1 MATTSNID
9 ETLTSATA
17 NSSSIE
23 ISCIE
28 KFPPEILL
36 HIFSFLS
43 DDPQQLLTAG
53 RVSRTFRTLSNDNI
67 LWKKFEY
74 LLGSTTVYRSPRVGK
89 NFYRIRDAVIAQVSA
104 RKWEQKRLA
113 EIQERRKQLAQ
124 GPKQILKSQSFTFNE
139 KLFFLL
145 YSQRT
150 ATHSLTTSCFL
161 CLLLHLF
168 QSSFSISA
176 AYSYAITL
184 FPLLAYLLLFVI
196 YSVGPKGSKHWI
208 DISYRTIDSIMTVP
222 AFLAFSGLL
231 MWVLNGDFM
240 YGLNLH
246 IVLLPFYIILILSG
260 VFFYVWSV
268 SFYESR
274 NQKNK

>member
-1 MATTSNID
+1 LLLFIYPFMTTSSNID
-9 ETLTSATA
+9 KTLTNATA
-17 NSSSIE
+17 NGSSIE

-36 HIFSFLS
+36 YIFSFLN

-53 RVSRTFRTLSNDNI
+53 RVSRTFRTLSNDDI

-74 LLGSTTVYRSPRVGK
+74 LLGSTTYRSPQVGK
-89 NFYRIRDAVIAQVSA
+89 NIYRVRDAVIAQVSA
-104 RKWEQKRLA
+104 RKLEQKRLV

-161 CLLLHLF
+161 CLVLHLF
-168 QSSFSISA
+168 QLSFSIST

-184 FPLLAYLLLFVI
+184 FPLLSYLLLFVI

-222 AFLAFSGLL
+222 AFLAFF
-231 MWVLNGDFM
+231 WTFNV
-240 YGLNLH
+240 
-246 IVLLPFYIILILSG
+246 G
-260 VFFYVWSV
+260 VKW
-268 SFYESR
+268 
-274 NQKNK
+274 